1 MISRT
6 RHIQLSPESG
16 TEVEDN
22 YNLYVIVTFP
32 DRSRWASDFYT
43 FKNIEAIRQDYIQSG
58 ACLNGA
64 YWSAPNYLTVV
75 DHIDRKRIEEIVD
88 LYISE
93 GTFEYAF
100 EYIGQVTERDLEI
113 IDYPEGFFNPLE
125 KLEHRYVM
133 RQFAAIE
140 FMLEN
145 AAPETIAVI
154 KKIIAE
160 KQ

>member
-1 MISRT
+1 M
-6 RHIQLSPESG
+6 
-16 TEVEDN
+16 
-22 YNLYVIVTFP
+22 
-32 DRSRWASDFYT
+32 
-43 FKNIEAIRQDYIQSG
+43 
-58 ACLNGA
+58 
-64 YWSAPNYLTVV
+64 
-75 DHIDRKRIEEIVD
+75 DHIDRKRIEEVVD

-113 IDYPEGFFNPLE
+113 IDYPKGFFNPLE

-154 KKIIAE
+154 KRSSQRNNKTPP
-160 KQ
+160 